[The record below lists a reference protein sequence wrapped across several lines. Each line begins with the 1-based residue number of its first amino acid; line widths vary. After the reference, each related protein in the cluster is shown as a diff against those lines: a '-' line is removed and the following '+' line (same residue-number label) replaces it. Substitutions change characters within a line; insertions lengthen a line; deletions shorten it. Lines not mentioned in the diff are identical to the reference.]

1 MKITYLCFLLVV
13 SQLVFGQW
21 SSDTLNNTVI
31 SEFSNGAVSKV
42 APTDNN
48 QYYVSYYGSS
58 LGGYYMNLQLL
69 DFEGNKM
76 WATNGITIS
85 DNAQASWVADY
96 DMISDHDNNAIIAF
110 ADIRN
115 GDPDIFIYKINDQG
129 VAQWGENGICLSSS
143 SNAEYAPRICVLSD
157 NSVIACW
164 AVADTM
170 KVQKILPDGTLP
182 WGVTG
187 MNITESGKSYGYP
200 TPIADADAG
209 FLLPYFKQT
218 GNFPSMVRTIYVN
231 RFDGDGEPVWADD
244 VEACG
249 STGITAWDQLY
260 AVNDGN
266 DGVLVY
272 WKDDRDGDMNAD
284 VAVQKIDNM
293 GVPAY
298 IPNGVE
304 LSSDGY
310 QCFYPV
316 AKTLSDGSVIA
327 FFTKTDASQGNRGM
341 FVQKISPFGEKLFGA
356 NAKQLISISSTFN
369 YTIDVQVVNDKL
381 FCLYSVFPQS
391 MATNEKM
398 YIYALNTEGN
408 DVWPEPLTISLG
420 NYSKSHPYLSLEKE
434 NQLIVSWENGDNG
447 YVIAQNFTVY
457 GGTGVIPVAVD
468 NHSTC
473 ENLFTIMNGEIHI
486 QQQGISTIQI
496 MDVSARTLILEKN
509 PTGTI
514 KIPSNFHGV
523 LFVVAQQHNGEQQ
536 VSKVF
541 LR

>member
-1 MKITYLCFLLVV
+1 MKITYLCILLVL
-13 SQLVFGQW
+13 SHIAFGQW
-21 SSDTLNNTVI
+21 TSDTINNTVI

-48 QYYVSYYGSS
+48 HYYVSYYGSS
-58 LGGYYMNLQLL
+58 VGAYNMNLQLL
-69 DFEGNKM
+69 DFEGHKM
-76 WATNGITIS
+76 WASNGITIS

-110 ADIRN
+110 ADVRN
-115 GDPDIFIYKINDQG
+115 GNPDIFIYKTNQLG
-129 VAQWGENGICLSSS
+129 FPQWGVNGIDLSTSS
-143 SNAEYAPRICVLSD
+143 LEEYAPRICVLSD

-164 AVADTM
+164 AVGDTM
-170 KVQKILPDGTLP
+170 KVQKILPDGTLA
-182 WGVTG
+182 WGVQG
-187 MNITESGKSYGYP
+187 KSIFEAGKSYGYP

-209 FLLPYFKQT
+209 FLLAYFKQT
-218 GNFPSMVRTIYVN
+218 GSFPSMVRRIFVN
-231 RFDGDGEPVWADD
+231 RFDGNGDPVWTAD

-284 VAVQKIDNM
+284 VAVQRIDNM
-293 GVPAY
+293 GVPAF

-327 FFTKTDASQGNRGM
+327 FFTKTDASQNNRGM

-356 NAKQLISISSTFN
+356 NAKQLISLSSSFN
-369 YTIDVQVVNDKL
+369 YTIDVQMLNDKL
-381 FCLYSVFPQS
+381 FCLYSVFPQG

-398 YIYALNTEGN
+398 YIYALDTEGV
-408 DVWPEPLTISLG
+408 DVWPEPLTLSVGL
-420 NYSKSHPYLSLEKE
+420 YSKSHPYLSLENE
-434 NQLIVSWENGDNG
+434 NQMIVSWENGSNG
-447 YVIAQNFTVY
+447 NVMAQNFTVY
-457 GGTGVIPVAVD
+457 GGTGIIPVAID
-468 NHSTC
+468 NYSIC
-473 ENLFTIMNGEIHI
+473 ENLFIIMNGEIHV
-486 QQQGISTIQI
+486 QQQGISTIRI
-496 MDVSARTLILEKN
+496 MDVAARTLKLEKN
-509 PTGTI
+509 PTGI
-514 KIPSNFHGV
+514 VKIPSHLQGV
-523 LFVVAQQHNGEQQ
+523 FFIVAQHNSGEQQ
-536 VSKVF
+536 ISKVF
-541 LR
+541 LQ